1 MTEWDSEPF
10 TDGHAGLREL
20 AEREFTGAVTDGVAW
35 LFMLNGRV
43 LGVFDGDMDRF
54 ADADG
59 TAYVAPDRS
68 LPLLFA
74 MQETGGE
81 VRGEYYTEETPIS
94 EVDDTLQAG
103 GFTGYVELSE
113 NVLSGDYYLVYY
125 GGRRLPVA
133 FIGNQ
138 RRRISGDEAF
148 ERADDEV
155 GIYRVRTV
163 DLDIVDVPE
172 PDTFSDAA
180 AGAAASTDDSVA
192 DDEPASSDGSAANG
206 GRTAAP
212 AADTGN
218 ATEPADTA
226 DAGEA
231 AEVEDEGG
239 VDDAD
244 GGDDTDGT
252 ADQSRPAAAGA
263 DDESSVSRTPRER
276 SSSEGTADS
285 ASEDAE
291 PAASARTDRSAGE
304 AAEAAMAGG
313 EESTAEESTEGSE
326 AGSSGERSSAGASS
340 EARERFEA
348 ESEWREGATIP
359 ALDPENSV
367 SRESDDGGTPAT
379 ATTDTQSRATTNS
392 QPRTTASTEEIEALR
407 EERDR
412 LREQVEELEAETERL
427 ESENER
433 LSGERDRIERERD
446 EAAATA
452 EELEAELEELRTTVD
467 RLETELDAAESELEA
482 AREYVPDGDHEITP
496 EEAMA
501 GTNLFVRYERKGGP
515 TLEDAHSGDAGREA
529 VNDNIRLEHH
539 TEFDDDGAVVDGRP
553 FEEWLHDTIEYGFV
567 EWLIRTFVHD
577 VRETRNQTS
586 MGTLYDAIPDIDRIE
601 LRGGVTL
608 GEEAEEESVSF
619 DVVLRDRMGQPL
631 VVTDLNDSREPAT
644 EPMLESLIRNATPVA
659 ESNEKLSAAFFVT
672 SSYYEPGA
680 LETAEEATG
689 GGLLKRSKNKSF
701 VKLSRKEGY
710 HLCLVETREGEFHVS
725 VPEL

>member
-1 MTEWDSEPF
+1 MESQTVERVTEWDSEPF
-10 TDGHAGLREL
+10 SDGHAGLREL
-20 AEREFTGAVTDGVAW
+20 AEREFTGAVTDGGAW

-74 MQETGGE
+74 MRETGGE

-94 EVDDTLQAG
+94 EVDRTLQSG
-103 GFTGYVELSE
+103 NFTGYVELSE

-172 PDTFSDAA
+172 PFGDAA
-180 AGAAASTDDSVA
+180 AGAAATTDESGTDGEPEA
-192 DDEPASSDGSAANG
+192 GDEPAPDEGSTPDRESAPNG
-206 GRTAAP
+206 GAVAGAESAGAAAQTDTSETDDAGDENDTAAEPRTA
-212 AADTGN
+212 TS
-218 ATEPADTA
+218 E
-226 DAGEA
+226 
-231 AEVEDEGG
+231 
-239 VDDAD
+239 
-244 GGDDTDGT
+244 
-252 ADQSRPAAAGA
+252 A
-263 DDESSVSRTPRER
+263 DDSSVSRSPRDR
-276 SSSEGTADS
+276 SSAAERGAD
-285 ASEDAE
+285 EAE
-291 PAASARTDRSAGE
+291 SSASARTDRSAGE

-313 EESTAEESTEGSE
+313 EDTTADDESASGTAAEPST
-326 AGSSGERSSAGASS
+326 ERSSAGESS
-340 EARERFEA
+340 GARERFEA

-367 SRESDDGGTPAT
+367 SRESDDGGTEPT
-379 ATTDTQSRATTNS
+379 TTTDA
-392 QPRTTASTEEIEALR
+392 QPTAESSEELEALR

-412 LREQVEELEAETERL
+412 LREHVEELEAETERL

-433 LSGERDRIERERD
+433 LSGERDRLEQERD

-452 EELEAELEELRTTVD
+452 EELETELEELRATVD
-467 RLETELDAAESELEA
+467 RLEAELAEAESELES

-496 EEAMA
+496 EEALA

-529 VNDNIRLEHH
+529 VNDNLRLEHH
-539 TEFDDDGAVVDGRP
+539 TEFDDDGAIVDGRP

-567 EWLIRTFVHD
+567 EWLTRMFVHD

-586 MGTLYDAIPDIDRIE
+586 MGTLYDALPDIDRIE
-601 LRGGVTL
+601 LRGDVGL
-608 GEEAEEESVSF
+608 GEESDEERASF

-659 ESNEKLSAAFFVT
+659 EHNERLSAAFFVT

>member
-1 MTEWDSEPF
+1 MESQTVERVTDWDSEPF
-10 TDGHAGLREL
+10 SDGHAGLREL
-20 AEREFTGAVTDGVAW
+20 AEGEFTGAVTDGGAW

-94 EVDDTLQAG
+94 EVDQTLQSG
-103 GFTGYVELSE
+103 NFTGYVELSE

-172 PDTFSDAA
+172 PDSFGDAA
-180 AGAAASTDDSVA
+180 AAAASTDEPETGGESAPGEESIADENATSGREPSA
-192 DDEPASSDGSAANG
+192 PNGGAATGAEPSTAGAAERADTPEGDDEESSADESRAGAAGSDDEP
-206 GRTAAP
+206 
-212 AADTGN
+212 
-218 ATEPADTA
+218 
-226 DAGEA
+226 
-231 AEVEDEGG
+231 
-239 VDDAD
+239 
-244 GGDDTDGT
+244 
-252 ADQSRPAAAGA
+252 
-263 DDESSVSRTPRER
+263 SVSRTPRDR
-276 SSSEGTADS
+276 SSEAETADS
-285 ASEDAE
+285 GAEETESTASM
-291 PAASARTDRSAGE
+291 RTDRSAGE
-304 AAEAAMAGG
+304 AAEAAMSGG
-313 EESTAEESTEGSE
+313 DESRSADESTARST
-326 AGSSGERSSAGASS
+326 AGASTERSSAGGSS
-340 EARERFEA
+340 GARERFEA

-367 SRESDDGGTPAT
+367 SRESDDDGSSEPTP
-379 ATTDTQSRATTNS
+379 TTE
-392 QPRTTASTEEIEALR
+392 PASSSESAEEVEALR

-412 LREQVEELEAETERL
+412 LREHVEELEAETDRL

-433 LSGERDRIERERD
+433 LSGERDRLERERD

-452 EELEAELEELRTTVD
+452 EELEAELEELRSTVD
-467 RLETELDAAESELEA
+467 RLETELEAAESELEA
-482 AREYVPDGDHEITP
+482 VQQYVPEGDHEITP

-515 TLEDAHSGDAGREA
+515 TLEDAHSGDAGRDA
-529 VNDNIRLEHH
+529 VNDNLRLEHH

-567 EWLIRTFVHD
+567 EWLTRTFVHD

-586 MGTLYDAIPDIDRIE
+586 MGTLYDALPEIDRIE
-601 LRGGVTL
+601 LRGEVTL
-608 GEEAEEESVSF
+608 GEEAEEERVSF

-659 ESNEKLSAAFFVT
+659 ESNEELSAAFFVT

>member
-1 MTEWDSEPF
+1 MESQTVERVTDWDSEPF
-10 TDGHAGLREL
+10 SDGHAGLREL
-20 AEREFTGAVTDGVAW
+20 AEREFTGAVTDGGAW

-43 LGVFDGDMDRF
+43 LGVFDGDMDQF

-94 EVDDTLQAG
+94 EVDQTLQSG
-103 GFTGYVELSE
+103 NFTGYVELSE

-172 PDTFSDAA
+172 PDSFGDAA
-180 AGAAASTDDSVA
+180 AGAAASTDEPETDEAPEADREPEAGEEPTSDRGTAPNGGVA
-192 DDEPASSDGSAANG
+192 TGTEPSTAAAAEPSDTSETADEGRSADESRAAAAGSDDEP
-206 GRTAAP
+206 
-212 AADTGN
+212 
-218 ATEPADTA
+218 
-226 DAGEA
+226 
-231 AEVEDEGG
+231 
-239 VDDAD
+239 
-244 GGDDTDGT
+244 
-252 ADQSRPAAAGA
+252 
-263 DDESSVSRTPRER
+263 SVSRTPRDR
-276 SSSEGTADS
+276 SS
-285 ASEDAE
+285 DAE
-291 PAASARTDRSAGE
+291 TTDSGAEETGSATSTRRDRSAGE
-304 AAEAAMAGG
+304 AAEAAMSGG
-313 EESTAEESTEGSE
+313 EGSSAADASTERPEADSSE
-326 AGSSGERSSAGASS
+326 TSAGESSG
-340 EARERFEA
+340 ARERFEA

-367 SRESDDGGTPAT
+367 SREPDDDERSEPA
-379 ATTDTQSRATTNS
+379 
-392 QPRTTASTEEIEALR
+392 PRTEPASTTESAEEIEALR

-412 LREQVEELEAETERL
+412 LREHVEELEAETERL

-433 LSGERDRIERERD
+433 LSGERDRLERERD

-467 RLETELDAAESELEA
+467 RLETELEAAESELEA
-482 AREYVPDGDHEITP
+482 VQQYVPEGDHEITP

-515 TLEDAHSGDAGREA
+515 TLEDAHSGDAGRDA
-529 VNDNIRLEHH
+529 VNDNLRLEHH

-567 EWLIRTFVHD
+567 EWLTRAFVHD

-586 MGTLYDAIPDIDRIE
+586 MGTLYEALPEIDRIE
-601 LRGGVTL
+601 LRGEVTL
-608 GEEAEEESVSF
+608 GEESDEESVSF

-644 EPMLESLIRNATPVA
+644 EPMLESLIRNTTPVA
-659 ESNEKLSAAFFVT
+659 ESNEELAAAFFVT

-689 GGLLKRSKNKSF
+689 GGILKRSKNKSF